1 MTSKSSKKESAPA
14 KAAATAKAAV
24 PPKAAAAPKVAAPA
38 KAAAPAPAKAAAAPK
53 VEPLDYGNDADG
65 FTTERIRNMKLYA
78 GVVCPHS
85 HRTRLVLCEKD
96 ISIEIEAVDPAALP
110 EDLRELNPY
119 GDLPVLV
126 DRGLV
131 LYNSAI
137 IMEYLDERFP
147 HPPLMPVDPINRA
160 QARLMLWRIDR
171 DWFSLHRTLT
181 EPDKKSDVAGARRT
195 LRDGL
200 ASIAPLF
207 QQHEFVFGEGP
218 TLVDCALSVLLWRLP
233 VYGVE
238 LPAPAR
244 PILRYAERMFA
255 RQAFRSSLTEQEFEI
270 RHGQPG

>member
-1 MTSKSSKKESAPA
+1 MSQKSSKKEASA
-14 KAAATAKAAV
+14 KAAS
-24 PPKAAAAPKVAAPA
+24 
-38 KAAAPAPAKAAAAPK
+38 K

-85 HRTRLVLCEKD
+85 HRTRLVLSEKD
-96 ISIEIEAVDPAALP
+96 IAIEVELVDPAAMP
-110 EDLRELNPY
+110 EDLRDLNPY

-131 LYNSAI
+131 LYNSSI

-147 HPPLMPVDPINRA
+147 HPPLMPIDPINRA

-171 DWFSLHRTLT
+171 DWFSLHQVLT
-181 EPDKKSDVAGARRT
+181 QSGKKAEVAAARKT

-200 ASIAPLF
+200 TAIAPLF
-207 QQHEFVFGEGP
+207 QQHEFVFGGEP

-244 PILRYAERMFA
+244 PVLRYAERMFA
-255 RQAFRSSLTEQEFEI
+255 RPAFRSSLTEQEFEM
-270 RHGQPG
+270 RHAPTA

>member
-1 MTSKSSKKESAPA
+1 MFTDRVQYLSSKTPKKESASA
-14 KAAATAKAAV
+14 K
-24 PPKAAAAPKVAAPA
+24 
-38 KAAAPAPAKAAAAPK
+38 AAPK
-53 VEPLDYGNDADG
+53 VEPLDYGSDADG

-96 ISIEIEAVDPAALP
+96 ISIEVESVDPAAMP

-147 HPPLMPVDPINRA
+147 HPPLMPVDPIERA
-160 QARLMLWRIDR
+160 RARLMLWRIDR

-181 EPDKKSDVAGARRT
+181 EHEKKSDVVGARKK
-195 LRDGL
+195 LRDEL
-200 ASIAPLF
+200 TAIAPLF
-207 QQHEFVFGEGP
+207 QQREFVFGEGP
-218 TLVDCALSVLLWRLP
+218 TLVDCALTVLLWRLP
-233 VYGVE
+233 VYEVE

-255 RQAFRSSLTEQEFEI
+255 RPTFRSSLTEQEFEM
-270 RHGQPG
+270 RHGKSA

>member
-1 MTSKSSKKESAPA
+1 MSTDRIQYLSSKTPKKESASA
-14 KAAATAKAAV
+14 K
-24 PPKAAAAPKVAAPA
+24 
-38 KAAAPAPAKAAAAPK
+38 AAPK
-53 VEPLDYGNDADG
+53 VEPLDYGSDADG

-96 ISIEIEAVDPAALP
+96 ISIEIEAVDPAAMP

-147 HPPLMPVDPINRA
+147 HPPLMPVDPIQRA

-181 EPDKKSDVAGARRT
+181 EHERKSDVAGARKT

-200 ASIAPLF
+200 TAIAPLF

-218 TLVDCALSVLLWRLP
+218 TLVDCALTVLLWRLP

-255 RQAFRSSLTEQEFEI
+255 RPAFRSSLTEQEFEM
-270 RHGQPG
+270 RHGQSA

>member
-1 MTSKSSKKESAPA
+1 MASKSPKKES
-14 KAAATAKAAV
+14 
-24 PPKAAAAPKVAAPA
+24 
-38 KAAAPAPAKAAAAPK
+38 APAKAAAAPK

-85 HRTRLVLCEKD
+85 HRTRLVLSEKD
-96 ISIEIEAVDPAALP
+96 ISIEIEQVDPGAMP
-110 EDLRELNPY
+110 EDLRDLNPY

-181 EPDKKSDVAGARRT
+181 EPDKKSDVAGARKT

-200 ASIAPLF
+200 VSIAPLF

-233 VYGVE
+233 VYGIE

-255 RQAFRSSLTEQEFEI
+255 RPAFRSSLSEQEFEM
-270 RHGQPG
+270 RHGQPA

>member
-1 MTSKSSKKESAPA
+1 MSSKSTKPSKKEPA
-14 KAAATAKAAV
+14 ASKAATT
-24 PPKAAAAPKVAAPA
+24 
-38 KAAAPAPAKAAAAPK
+38 K

-96 ISIEIEAVDPAALP
+96 ISIEIEPVDPGAMP
-110 EDLRELNPY
+110 EDLRDLNPY

-126 DRGLV
+126 DRGRV

-181 EPDKKSDVAGARRT
+181 EPDKKSDVAGARKV

-200 ASIAPLF
+200 TAIAPLF

-218 TLVDCALSVLLWRLP
+218 TLVDCALAVLLWRLP
-233 VYGVE
+233 VYGIE

-244 PILRYAERMFA
+244 PLLRYAERMFA
-255 RQAFRSSLTEQEFEI
+255 RPAFRNSLTEQEFEM
-270 RHGQPG
+270 RHGPSASA